1 VKRLNLTCAV
11 ALVAVLAGCA
21 APPAEQH
28 ETPQLEL
35 PAGTALPGVQADWWK
50 SFGDAR
56 LDALVAEAL
65 DNNRDLAR
73 AMARIDESRAVLRVA
88 RANQLPRVD
97 ANASAARQ
105 HFGPNAPLTIGG
117 GALTYDDFR
126 ANLSVAYEV
135 DLWGRAASLTASAR
149 DELLATEYARE
160 TLRTALAAQVV
171 QSYATLQSL
180 DSQVVLY
187 GQAVQAQR
195 DSVGLQRK
203 RFAAGDISE
212 LDIQQLDAELIDNEA
227 QLPKLE
233 RARGDAERAL
243 ALVLGRSPKALVED
257 GVARADTPTLR
268 AAGVPE
274 GLPSD
279 LLLRRP
285 DVQAAEA
292 RLRAAGARIDAARAA
307 YFPGIT
313 LTAAYGFNSTQLSN
327 LFDGPSIAW
336 NIGAALTQPIWDGGR
351 LDAQYDATKARQ
363 KQIELDYR
371 DAFLAGDQALSGGAN
386 EALVQQVFKKRGFD
400 SLELP
405 PQFAGEL
412 VEGVAQM
419 RSLGPDDYDVWIFS
433 ELPPAGSVSFD
444 TTGTGDVDLFVLP
457 IDFDDTTPVMAS
469 AGPDSSESVLVS
481 PFSAVSIEAADA
493 MVKAANVILI
503 GKEYIGAGYVTVMV
517 RGDVGAVKAATD
529 AGAAAARRVGE
540 LVAVHV
546 IPRPHEHVE
555 KILPGS
561 GQPAPPKR

>member
-195 DSVGLQRK
+195 DSVRLQRL
-203 RFAAGDISE
+203 RFRAGDISE

-227 QLPKLE
+227 QLPKLD

-243 ALVLGRSPKALVED
+243 SLVLGRSPKALVD
-257 GVARADTPTLR
+257 GGVARAETLTLR
-268 AAGVPE
+268 ANGVPE

-313 LTAAYGFNSTQLSN
+313 LTAAYGVNSTQLSN
-327 LFDGPSIAW
+327 LFDGPSLAW
-336 NIGAALTQPIWDGGR
+336 NVGAALTQPIWDGGR
-351 LDAQYDATKARQ
+351 IGANYDATKARQ

-371 DAFLAGDQALSGGAN
+371 DSVVVAFKEVRDALGAYSEASTTLQSGQRRAQALQRAAELTRLRFDGGESSRLDVINADRL
-386 EALVQQVFKKRGFD
+386 ALT
-400 SLELP
+400 
-405 PQFAGEL
+405 
-412 VEGVAQM
+412 AQ
-419 RSLGPDDYDVWIFS
+419 
-433 ELPPAGSVSFD
+433 AQN
-444 TTGTGDVDLFVLP
+444 
-457 IDFDDTTPVMAS
+457 
-469 AGPDSSESVLVS
+469 
-481 PFSAVSIEAADA
+481 ADA
-493 MVKAANVILI
+493 ARALTSAQANVFRAL
-503 GKEYIGAGYVTVMV
+503 GGGWQVSS
-517 RGDVGAVKAATD
+517 
-529 AGAAAARRVGE
+529 AR
-540 LVAVHV
+540 
-546 IPRPHEHVE
+546 
-555 KILPGS
+555 
-561 GQPAPPKR
+561 